1 MTIEFM
7 SAAKDAHLIQRR
19 STIGLQTL
27 TDFLPTE
34 DFRLTE
40 PSIAIT
46 PMARTPTLLPRL
58 KQDLTLHLIGFPQ
71 QGYTGLIRQK
81 VFM

>member
-1 MTIEFM
+1 MMTEFM
-7 SAAKDAHLIQRR
+7 SVAKVAHLIQRQ
-19 STIGLQTL
+19 STIGLLTL
-27 TDFLPTE
+27 IHVLPTE

-46 PMARTPTLLPRL
+46 PMERTPTLLPRL

-71 QGYTGLIRQK
+71 QGYTGLIWLK
-81 VFM
+81 VYM